1 VYQTRGTPAEKGI
14 VVRISS
20 TIVSD
25 EMAFWSTHVLA
36 HTYELYGA
44 YGAIYRVLDHQYADP
59 APKTA
64 NESSKFSF

>member
-1 VYQTRGTPAEKGI
+1 MKGI
-14 VVRISS
+14 VVWISS

-25 EMAFWSTHVLA
+25 EMAFWSPHILA
-36 HTYELYGA
+36 HTYELCGA
-44 YGAIYRVLDHQYADP
+44 YGVIYRVLGHQYAAS